1 MKIDGQRRT
10 LTGRMQDF
18 TWHLTNVYAP
28 NDCKEREATLG
39 ELASAK
45 GLFSGSWFLCWDLT
59 LQYFH
64 HKRRK
69 GPESQKNTDFAEF
82 ISLKIWAKWIWC

>member
-45 GLFSGSWFLCWDLT
+45 AYSVGLGFSVG
-59 LQYFH
+59 
-64 HKRRK
+64 
-69 GPESQKNTDFAEF
+69 
-82 ISLKIWAKWIWC
+82 I